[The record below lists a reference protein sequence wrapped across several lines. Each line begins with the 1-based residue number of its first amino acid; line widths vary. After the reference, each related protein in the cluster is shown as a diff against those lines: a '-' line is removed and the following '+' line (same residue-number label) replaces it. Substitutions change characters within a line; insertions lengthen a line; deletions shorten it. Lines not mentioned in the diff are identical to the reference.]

1 MDRLWAPWR
10 MIYIVQNKKEKG
22 CVLCRIYREKREDS
36 KNFVVYRSKYCF
48 ALLNIYPYNN
58 GHTMIV
64 INRHV
69 KSLEKLEKS
78 EFLDLLETIV
88 KTQNVIKKILKAE
101 GFNIGM
107 NIGKVAGAGIESHLH
122 LHIVPR
128 WHGDTNFMPIIGNTK
143 VIPQSLKEVYKNM
156 RKCLQ
161 EKK

>member
-1 MDRLWAPWR
+1 